1 MEGSRRTATR
11 IGHLTSSTKSKQK
24 KKKKKRYNLMTESLL
39 FKNTSTC
46 FKFIMTPTRVKT
58 RGLRRKN
65 GTITLRSGKSRTVD
79 NMLLQPV
86 SSET

>member
-11 IGHLTSSTKSKQK
+11 IGHLTSSTKNKQ